1 MNVLDVLLGPTF
13 GKIIDKIFPDPQ
25 AKAQAQ
31 IQMLQLQQAGEFKEL
46 DAQLQMA
53 KGQTDTNLAEA
64 QNPKLFVSGWRP
76 FIGWICGLG
85 LASQFIVAPFAT
97 WAATLI
103 GHPVTFP
110 TLDLGTLMT
119 LLAGM
124 LGLGTL
130 RTTEKINGVAA
141 K

>member
-1 MNVLDVLLGPTF
+1 MGILDLIAGPIL
-13 GKIIDKIFPDPQ
+13 KIVDKLIPDPQ

-31 IQMLQLQQAGEFKEL
+31 LEIIKMQQSGEFKEL
-46 DAQLQMA
+46 EVQLALA
-53 KGQTDTNLAEA
+53 KGQTDTNQIEA
-64 QNPKLFVSGWRP
+64 ANTSIFVSGWRP

-85 LASQFIVAPFAT
+85 LASQFIVAPAAT

-110 TLDLGTLMT
+110 ALDLGTLWTM
-119 LLAGM
+119 LAGM

>member
-1 MNVLDVLLGPTF
+1 MNVLDVILGPTF

-31 IQMLQLQQAGEFKEL
+31 LAMIQAQQAGEFKEL

-64 QNPKLFVSGWRP
+64 TNPKLFVSGWRP

-97 WAATLI
+97 WTATLV

-110 TLDLGTLMT
+110 VLDLGTLMT

>member
-13 GKIIDKIFPDPQ
+13 GKIIDKIFPDPA

-31 IQMLQLQQAGEFKEL
+31 LAMIQAQQAGEFKEI
-46 DAQLQMA
+46 DAQLAMA

-64 QNPKLFVSGWRP
+64 SNTKLFVSGWRP

>member
-1 MNVLDVLLGPTF
+1 MGIWEIIAGPIL
-13 GKIIDKIFPDPQ
+13 KIVDKLIPDPA
-25 AKAQAQ
+25 AKAAAQ
-31 IQMLQLQQAGEFKEL
+31 LQIIQMQQAGEFKEL
-46 DAQLQMA
+46 EAQLEMA
-53 KGQTDTNLAEA
+53 KGQTDTNKIEA
-64 QNPKLFVSGWRP
+64 GSTSLFVSGWRP

-85 LASQFIVAPFAT
+85 LASQFIVGPFAT

-103 GHPVTFP
+103 GHPVVFP

-130 RTTEKINGVAA
+130 RTVEKTQGVAA

>member
-1 MNVLDVLLGPTF
+1 MGIWEIIAGPIL
-13 GKIIDKIFPDPQ
+13 KIVDKLIPDPQ

-31 IQMLQLQQAGEFKEL
+31 LQIIQMQQAGEFKEL
-46 DAQLQMA
+46 EAQLQLA
-53 KGQTDTNLAEA
+53 KGQTDINQAEA
-64 QNPKLFVSGWRP
+64 TNPKLFVSGWRP

-85 LASQFIVAPFAT
+85 LASQFIIAPFAT

-110 TLDLGTLMT
+110 VLDLGTLMT

-124 LGLGTL
+124 LGLGAL

>member
-1 MNVLDVLLGPTF
+1 MGIWEIIAGPIM
-13 GKIIDKIFPDPQ
+13 KIVDKLIPDPQ

-31 IQMLQLQQAGEFKEL
+31 LQILQMQQAGEFKEL

-64 QNPKLFVSGWRP
+64 ANPKLFVSGWRP

-110 TLDLGTLMT
+110 VLDLGTLMT

>member
-1 MNVLDVLLGPTF
+1 MSIWEIIAGPIF
-13 GKIIDKIFPDPQ
+13 KIIDKLVPDPQ

-31 IQMLQLQQAGEFKEL
+31 LQILQMQQAGEFKEL

-53 KGQTDTNLAEA
+53 KGQTDTNLVEA
-64 QNPKLFVSGWRP
+64 SNPKLFVSGWRP

-85 LASQFIVAPFAT
+85 LASQFIIAPFAT

>member
-1 MNVLDVLLGPTF
+1 MGIWEIIAGPIL
-13 GKIIDKIFPDPQ
+13 KIVDKLIPDPA

-31 IQMLQLQQAGEFKEL
+31 LQIIQMQQAGEFKEL
-46 DAQLQMA
+46 EAQLQLA
-53 KGQTDTNLAEA
+53 KGQTDINQAEA
-64 QNPKLFVSGWRP
+64 TNPKLFVSGWRP

-85 LASQFIVAPFAT
+85 LASQFIIAPFAT
-97 WAATLI
+97 WGASLI

-110 TLDLGTLMT
+110 VLDLGTLMT

-124 LGLGTL
+124 LGLGAL